1 MLTVILPAKRQ
12 GEPASGFKYCS
23 HNGMKA
29 LVNLQTSSAYTVQ
42 AGLWDGC
49 LFPRLFWCLVK
60 RETFSEEKYSVLDN
74 GSSICRGL
82 KGYLASWSFALDCL
96 WNCWLSLLCSMFL
109 CDCYLSP
116 TSFFF
121 LFWSPHALAMYLFPD
136 NVKENVQKANITS
149 TTARRWKFYYSF
161 LNNGP
166 DEKKKP
172 TARWLK
178 VSLAQN
184 PWLSGIKLKKRDY
197 CAQFTTREDACYP
210 GHPQLCP
217 PAHPGTSSRLHPVL
231 QTEVTCSCVAPV
243 PVCGHLGVQVEDF
256 AWNWWEGQ
264 PQSVTFLRCHPPRHL
279 RYSRSQNALNPVS
292 CLSNSSVLSS

>member
-166 DEKKKP
+166 DEKKK
-172 TARWLK
+172 
-178 VSLAQN
+178 N
-184 PWLSGIKLKKRDY
+184 
-197 CAQFTTREDACYP
+197 
-210 GHPQLCP
+210 
-217 PAHPGTSSRLHPVL
+217 
-231 QTEVTCSCVAPV
+231 
-243 PVCGHLGVQVEDF
+243 
-256 AWNWWEGQ
+256 
-264 PQSVTFLRCHPPRHL
+264 
-279 RYSRSQNALNPVS
+279 
-292 CLSNSSVLSS
+292 NSKMT

>member
-29 LVNLQTSSAYTVQ
+29 LVNLQTSIAYTVQ
-42 AGLWDGC
+42 AGLWGGC
-49 LFPRLFWCLVK
+49 LFPHLFWCLVK

-82 KGYLASWSFALDCL
+82 KGYLACWSFALNCL

-149 TTARRWKFYYSF
+149 TTARRWNFYYSF

-166 DEKKKP
+166 DEKK
-172 TARWLK
+172 
-178 VSLAQN
+178 N
-184 PWLSGIKLKKRDY
+184 
-197 CAQFTTREDACYP
+197 
-210 GHPQLCP
+210 
-217 PAHPGTSSRLHPVL
+217 
-231 QTEVTCSCVAPV
+231 
-243 PVCGHLGVQVEDF
+243 
-256 AWNWWEGQ
+256 
-264 PQSVTFLRCHPPRHL
+264 
-279 RYSRSQNALNPVS
+279 
-292 CLSNSSVLSS
+292 NSKMT